1 MLGKCFAHL
10 RSQWTGVLALLLV
23 LTTGSAY
30 ALSGHNTV
38 FSDDIVNREVKTADL
53 AVRSVIGNRI
63 EVDAVKSGRVAND
76 TLMSADVR
84 DGALTGTD
92 VGDGAL
98 TGTDVADEG
107 LTGADLANQSV
118 FGADLA
124 DNSLTGDDV
133 VESTLGRVPSAS
145 VGGTG
150 DWSAQTGCNPESQ
163 TYVDCGF
170 ARADIPE
177 ASKVLVIATI
187 RGIGDPG
194 TSGGTGF
201 CRLASNQGGSL
212 TQTETFQGTGD
223 NTTLVAVIGPR
234 AAGQEDFGIECNE
247 FNNGIQ
253 YNRGNVVTLAI
264 APL

>member
-84 DGALTGTD
+84 
-92 VGDGAL
+92 DGAL